1 METGI
6 VEALRILD
14 DDSDENFDSI
24 NELVSLFRISRE
36 TPYLY
41 HLKERQTLSSVQQ
54 FEGTVEYQVEI

>member
-36 TPYLY
+36 TPKLY
-41 HLKERQTLSSVQQ
+41 HLKERQTLSSV
-54 FEGTVEYQVEI
+54 

>member
-24 NELVSLFRISRE
+24 NELESLFRISRV
-36 TPYLY
+36 TP
-41 HLKERQTLSSVQQ
+41 
-54 FEGTVEYQVEI
+54 